1 MTMKLKVLIL
11 TLLLSIGWTSVAFAD
26 AGYDAYKSKNYSEAM
41 RIWKSEAD
49 SGNEIAQYNVGLIYA
64 NGHGTLKDDKKAIYW
79 LEKSAYGGYAKAQK
93 GMATHYINQI
103 ASWTS
108 MYSEHARFWVEA
120 LYNNKDDTYKEE
132 AKELWEEYELSNYT
146 APSYMENR
154 MKSRIE
160 NNESLLDKAKSW
172 FD

>member
-1 MTMKLKVLIL
+1 MKLKVLIL
-11 TLLLSIGWTSVAFAD
+11 TMLISVGWTSVAFAN

-41 RIWKSEAD
+41 RIWKSEAN
-49 SGNEIAQYNVGLIYA
+49 SGDAISQYNVGHLYS
-64 NGHGTLKDDKKAIYW
+64 NGYGVLEDSKEALKWFED
-79 LEKSAYGGYAKAQK
+79 SAYNGYFEAQRV
-93 GMATHYINQI
+93 MAYYHIRQI
-103 ASWTS
+103 VSWTD
-108 MYSEHARFWVEA
+108 MDSEQARFWVEV

-132 AKELWEEYELSNYT
+132 AKELWEEYELSKYT

-160 NNESLLDKAKSW
+160 KNKSLLDKAKSW

>member
-1 MTMKLKVLIL
+1 MKLKALILAVLI
-11 TLLLSIGWTSVAFAD
+11 SVGWVNIAFAD
-26 AGYDAYKSKNYSEAM
+26 VAYKAYKSGSYSEAL
-41 RIWKSEAD
+41 RLWKSQAEDGDAM
-49 SGNEIAQYNVGLIYA
+49 SQYNVGLMYA
-64 NGHGTLKDDKKAIYW
+64 NGHGTLKDDKKSIYW

-93 GMATHYINQI
+93 VMATHYINQI
-103 ASWTS
+103 AGWTN
-108 MYSEHARFWVEA
+108 MYSEKARFWVEA

-132 AKELWEEYELSNYT
+132 AKELWEEYELSKYT

-160 NNESLLDKAKSW
+160 NNKSLLDKAKSW